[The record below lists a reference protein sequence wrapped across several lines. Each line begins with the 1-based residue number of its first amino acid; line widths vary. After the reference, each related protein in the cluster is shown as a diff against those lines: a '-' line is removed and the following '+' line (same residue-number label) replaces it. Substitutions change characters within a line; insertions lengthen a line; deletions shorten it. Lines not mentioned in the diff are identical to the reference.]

1 MKYEVP
7 LIEENGVIK
16 LKYDVKRGKGVH
28 VHFDIPHGIAIV
40 TSEKA
45 IKSLEKK
52 KDVKVVEE

>member
-7 LIEENGVIK
+7 LIEENGVVK

-52 KDVKVVEE
+52 DVKVVE